1 MREEMEI
8 VDELHGLDGFVHSLL
23 NPHTVWLLTLI
34 IYRELKSF
42 PAEAHW
48 FCPKRRDDDQID
60 YAHPDDAEEDM
71 SSDTKRELI
80 HDAKRRHDVAYKYS
94 IILGLGPEDSA
105 GLLDVWLD
113 RLNHLLETCDKCG
126 YNWHMGRKAYV
137 KEISEYVSLLQ
148 DLHHLA
154 DLDRQFDEDI
164 ARELS
169 TRLNNIDFNRINAGL
184 EQAEKILARVEQYQR
199 TQMAIASHSSKALL
213 ALFEALCCVDYH
225 RDDDQLAKHFDYV
238 FEQIQTRK
246 VLRISDLLPAMTRFL
261 FSTNPVRTAF
271 ATTAWQKTTTMLTPA
286 TFEWV
291 VQDTLTEAMILVTQS
306 IDTEEIKRFWSG
318 FLLILD
324 KMDETL
330 IRHTLRGM
338 EVQVDIWHLALQ
350 HLACNSVTTLP
361 IVMKALHR
369 LVQKAPKDFWSAM
382 GTISPATVAE
392 QIFQSPGFERLLLDS
407 ETFKDQSFE
416 TSPVSFW
423 IADFLKSLPPIH
435 QHDACR
441 TLLVNL
447 LERFQIE
454 RYPEPVR
461 LACCRAGLA
470 ALHITLQTFTSSEYK
485 INPTTSLIV
494 INDIMGLVHK
504 YGAIICGFADL
515 VETAENI
522 ELRNVAMLVVREVLT
537 LDCKAVS
544 TEYSAL
550 QQQGAQIHR
559 VSRNHSE
566 AIWQSVLDVFRPGN
580 VELAKSIL
588 PATLV
593 LVGLDELYPVSK
605 KAALKKDHAEFNKD
619 FHKLMD
625 SIARIFE
632 RLSDFEPQSL
642 KKLYSDSATARPL
655 VGALV
660 SADEGVNQAA
670 IELIKA
676 MTGQDSKQDAI
687 QDLLESNLNHV
698 LSALTYAAVRI
709 GKASSFGPVPFMIKL
724 NRQVLKAL
732 CGNTGILRARS
743 SFDGSEKRVVSG
755 WWLGQWKVLDMVFKH
770 TEEWATRVTQP
781 TAAMQDFCRDGMEY
795 AEALFNE
802 YTVFASALTL
812 SNIDDEENLGATKS
826 SSTNQSLTNVLQVVC
841 NHVYGLV
848 GLLRLRDAYLVS
860 VITSLLGKLL
870 RCLGEY
876 HLEVDSESA
885 EFIKDACKREGEKN
899 FKKTNL
905 TGQQRAELQR
915 ALDEHQG
922 VEIIEVPRPS
932 AFPKKQASLD
942 AWSKSADG
950 KQHEP
955 KLPAKSAGA
964 FQLHSSAAEKQR
976 LLLDRINAQ
985 KAMSEEQQNTF
996 RENRRK
1002 AEEEK
1007 NRIKSEAIA
1016 KAKALRAPAGVRGEG
1031 SGLKD
1036 ISGLIGKDHAPVRSE
1051 IMVGS
1056 SDDDSDDSDDEDGIP
1071 TLIRKKT
1078 SQRVSEY
1085 EDSRRRALLQQQQG
1099 PIKKTKIQRSAKD
1112 LRARVEPNMDNL
1124 YLEILSWDIFHPG
1137 DDPPSNNVCTRIDDK
1152 YLDLDKYKKTFA
1164 PLLISEIWR
1173 SLVTAKDENNFK
1185 PVEISV
1191 LNRMSVD
1198 KFMEINSTMPISANR
1213 DLKMSERDVVLLSK
1227 SPDPLANQ
1235 QEMHCLA
1242 RVNRTTRKKDVV
1254 ELTFRIS
1261 RDVPQKFLDSC
1272 FVPKAKVFAVKIAD
1286 MTTTQRE
1293 FAALSSLEYYD
1304 LCNEVLEA
1312 RPSPL
1317 QKYSDEKT
1325 AQMSAKY
1332 KLNRGQ
1338 LKLFS
1343 LRTIMMALH

>member
-1 MREEMEI
+1 ME
-8 VDELHGLDGFVHSLL
+8 L
-23 NPHTVWLLTLI
+23 
-34 IYRELKSF
+34 
-42 PAEAHW
+42 
-48 FCPKRRDDDQID
+48 
-60 YAHPDDAEEDM
+60 
-71 SSDTKRELI
+71 SS
-80 HDAKRRHDVAYKYS
+80 
-94 IILGLGPEDSA
+94 
-105 GLLDVWLD
+105 
-113 RLNHLLETCDKCG
+113 RLNE
-126 YNWHMGRKAYV
+126 
-137 KEISEYVSLLQ
+137 
-148 DLHHLA
+148 
-154 DLDRQFDEDI
+154 LDFV
-164 ARELS
+164 
-169 TRLNNIDFNRINAGL
+169 RINAGL
-184 EQAEKILARVEQYQR
+184 EQAQKIIAHAEPSSRN
-199 TQMAIASHSSKALL
+199 QMTIATTNITALL

-225 RDDDQLAKHFDYV
+225 RDDGQLSKHFDYV
-238 FEQIQTRK
+238 FEQIQTKK
-246 VLRISDLLPAMTRFL
+246 VLRLSDILPAMTRFL
-261 FSTNPVRTAF
+261 FSTNPVRRAF
-271 ATTAWQKTTTMLTPA
+271 ATTAWQKTTTMLTST
-286 TFEWV
+286 TFEWI
-291 VQDTLTEAMILVTQS
+291 VQDTLTEAMILVAQS
-306 IDTEEIKRFWSG
+306 SDTEEIKRFWSG

-324 KMDETL
+324 KMDESL

-338 EVQVDIWHLALQ
+338 EAQVDIWHLALQ

-361 IVMKALHR
+361 IVMKALHQ
-369 LVQKAPKDFWSAM
+369 LLKKAPKDFWSAM

-392 QIFQSPGFERLLLDS
+392 QIFQSPGFERLLLDPG
-407 ETFKDQSFE
+407 TFKDQTFE
-416 TSPVSFW
+416 SSPASFW
-423 IADFLKSLPPIH
+423 ITDFLKSLAPIH

-454 RYPEPVR
+454 RYPDVVR
-461 LACCRAGLA
+461 LACCRAGMS

-494 INDIMGLVHK
+494 INDIMGLVHR
-504 YGAIICGFADL
+504 YGPVICGFTDL
-515 VETAENI
+515 ISTDEN
-522 ELRNVAMLVVREVLT
+522 LDLKSLAMLVVKEVLT

-550 QQQGAQIHR
+550 QHQDAHIQR

-566 AIWQSVLDVFRPGN
+566 AIWLSVLDVFRPGN
-580 VELAKSIL
+580 LELAKSVL
-588 PATLV
+588 PATLA

-605 KAALKKDHAEFNKD
+605 KVALKKDHAEFNKD
-619 FHKLMD
+619 YHRLMD

-642 KKLYSDSATARPL
+642 KILYSDSVTARPL

-687 QDLLESNLNHV
+687 QDLLESNLTHV
-698 LSALTYAAVRI
+698 LSALTYATVRI
-709 GKASSFGPVPFMIKL
+709 GKSSSFGPVPFMIKL

-732 CGNTGILRARS
+732 CGNTGVLRARS
-743 SFDGSEKRVVSG
+743 SFDASEKRVIFG
-755 WWLGQWKVLDMVFKH
+755 WWFGQWKVLDMVFKH
-770 TEEWATRVTQP
+770 TEDWATRVPQP
-781 TAAMQDFCRDGMEY
+781 TTAMQDFCRDGMEY

-802 YTVFASALTL
+802 YSVFASALTVA
-812 SNIDDEENLGATKS
+812 IAVDEEVIGTMKS
-826 SSTNQSLTNVLQVVC
+826 VSTNESLTNVLRVVC
-841 NHVYGLV
+841 SNVYGLV
-848 GLLRLRDAYLVS
+848 GLLRLRDGYLVS

-922 VEIIEVPRPS
+922 VEIIEIPRPS
-932 AFPKKQASLD
+932 EFPKKQASLD

-955 KLPAKSAGA
+955 KLPPKSTGA

-976 LLLDRINAQ
+976 FLQDRINAQ
-985 KAMSEEQQNTF
+985 KVMSEEHQTAF

-1007 NRIKSEAIA
+1007 NRLKAEAIA

-1036 ISGLIGKDHAPVRSE
+1036 ITGLIGKDHAPVRSE

-1056 SDDDSDDSDDEDGIP
+1056 SDDDSDDDDDESGIP
-1071 TLIRKKT
+1071 SLVRKKT
-1078 SQRVSEY
+1078 SQRVTEY
-1085 EDSRRRALLQQQQG
+1085 EESKRRALLQQQQQG
-1099 PIKKTKIQRSAKD
+1099 PVKKTKIQRSAKD

-1191 LNRMSVD
+1191 LSRLSVD
-1198 KFMEINSTMPISANR
+1198 KFMEISSTMPISANR
-1213 DLKMSERDVVLLSK
+1213 DLKMSERDIVLLSK
-1227 SPDPLANQ
+1227 SSDPLANQ
-1235 QEMHCLA
+1235 QEPHCLA
-1242 RVNRTTRKKDVV
+1242 RVNRANKKKDVI
-1254 ELTFRIS
+1254 ELTFRVS
-1261 RDVPQKFLDSC
+1261 RDVPQKLLDSC
-1272 FVPKAKVFAVKIAD
+1272 FVPKGKVFAVKIAD

-1312 RPSPL
+1312 KPSPL

-1332 KLNRGQ
+1332 KLNKGQ
-1338 LKLFS
+1338 AQAVLSAHDNDGFTL
-1343 LRTIMMALH
+1343 IQG